1 MMKKTNL
8 ALTAV
13 FVLAASAITLRAM
26 QPDDGSET
34 RTLPIKVQ
42 GVDYRSTLP
51 SGSGQPNFVETVSK
65 VAAAPNASTFSFD
78 DIESWAGEGEKK
90 AGLIIQWNCNGEET
104 ALVFGYRWDG
114 EATGADLLKAVAKAN
129 PRLYTLMQYTNVS
142 SPTDPNGGYTVNGIG
157 WDADD
162 DGDISLIDTGHNNEI
177 YKSADGFFENP
188 RGYKPGQGGSSD
200 YDYDNW
206 IAGDSGD
213 YWGAGWYK
221 SYWSYW
227 VGGSP
232 SNLGYSSG
240 GASGRVLKDGDW
252 DGWNFSL
259 NMSSYP
265 WKTLAAAPSPI
276 PAGAKTEFVNEGI
289 CYTLRNYNNKTVEVS
304 APFEGAQAY
313 AGEVIIPGQF
323 VDGDDVYTV
332 IGVGKGAF
340 ASSQVTSVIIPTSAT
355 AIGEGAFKD
364 SKLADINITD
374 NVKSIGK
381 YAFMNCPLAN
391 IAFPTS
397 ISSVAEGAYSG
408 TAITSLNIPAYVT
421 SIADDA
427 FAGCK
432 SLHFVTL
439 HKDIKTYGTEVFA
452 SCDALESVTVN
463 SIYPP
468 AITDGLFSEAAYAS
482 ASLVIPMDVDALYK
496 DAAGWKNFTN
506 LHTFPTEVTAKE
518 VFPKNGVTYR
528 VEPTDDNAPTVTVSY
543 AKFDGKPTVSAIM
556 NANKEMYQGE
566 VEIPTSVTFQGKTYR
581 VVALGDSCFYGAANM
596 TSVTIPEG
604 ITELPQFVFAQCKG
618 LVTVKLPSTLTK
630 IGKRGFD
637 NCSSLE
643 TLSLP
648 AGITEIPQY
657 TFNYCKTLKRID
669 MASPITKLEMYAFY
683 SCEALEEA
691 PALAEGI
698 TEIPQA
704 TYQYCKSLKSVAI
717 PTSVTTLGNY
727 VFKDCQAL
735 VIDFPENVTKMG
747 ADVFANCKSLTSMKV
762 NEKLTSLPN
771 NTFSGCTNLTSVE
784 IPANVTTFGNSVL
797 SGTGLTEFEIPATVT
812 NIGSST
818 FNNCKSLTSVTLPA
832 SISTIPQ
839 GTFQNCSSLATVNLK
854 AAKVTTI
861 DNNAFSGCSALKS
874 IVFGQLLSRVA
885 DESVKLP
892 EGLEKIGN
900 SAFANCHLLKLDPV
914 MPSTLISLGNYAF
927 QNVSDLDAIDL
938 PEGFKTFS
946 SYCLSG
952 TSVREIV
959 IPSSV
964 TAVSS
969 NAFQGLKS
977 LHAYF
982 LNDTPPTIYS
992 SSLKLNSSTMA
1003 TVTVP
1008 SGMAATYAA
1017 KSNYWKTANPSEPAL
1032 DVKFDEATIVYDNE
1046 CVNLKAPHAVAYQ
1059 AEVVHPA
1066 RFVDANADNLTKASV
1081 TLVYAENVVDDTD
1094 ILSAALA
1101 EEAASSSVAE
1111 ATVADGYAHATLSDL
1126 EPSKVY
1132 KGVWKYNLGQT
1143 AVESEP
1149 FEFAGSQPSSIG
1161 DVVMQSV
1168 DGFIRYTDGTLI
1180 VSGYKGQTVKIIALD
1195 GKEHLSAECDQ
1206 EVATYAVDFPA
1217 GIYVVSLPGKAIKIS
1232 VK

>member
-51 SGSGQPNFVETVSK
+51 SGSGQTVYVETLSK
-65 VAAAPNASTFSFD
+65 APAANASTFSFD

-90 AGLIIQWNCNGEET
+90 AGLIIQWNCAGEET
-104 ALVFGYRWDG
+104 ALVFGFRWDG
-114 EATGADLLKAVAKAN
+114 DATGADLLKAVAKAN

-142 SPTDPNGGYTVNGIG
+142 SPTDPNGGYTINGIG

-162 DGDISLIDTGHNNEI
+162 DGDISLIDTGHNNEV
-177 YKSADGFFENP
+177 YKSADGFFEHP
-188 RGYKPGQGGSSD
+188 RGYVPGQGGSSD

-213 YWGAGWYK
+213 FWQAGWYTNGF
-221 SYWSYW
+221 WSYW
-227 VGGSP
+227 VGSSP
-232 SNLGYSSG
+232 TALGFSG
-240 GASGRVLKDGDW
+240 LGASGRVLKDGDW
-252 DGWNFSL
+252 DGWNFDVSF
-259 NMSSYP
+259 SQED
-265 WKTLAAAPSPI
+265 WKTLVAAPSSI
-276 PAGAKTEFVNEGI
+276 PADAKTKFINEGI
-289 CYTLRNYNNKTVEVS
+289 CYTLRNYNNRTVEVS

-332 IGVGKGAF
+332 VGVGKEAF
-340 ASSQVTSVIIPTSAT
+340 ASSQVTSVILPTSAT
-355 AIGEGAFKD
+355 AIADGAFKD

-432 SLHFVTL
+432 SLQFVTL

-496 DAAGWKNFTN
+496 AADGWKNFTN

-528 VEPTDDNAPTVTVSY
+528 VEPTDDNVPTVTVSY

-604 ITELPQFVFAQCKG
+604 ITELPQSVFAQCKG

-630 IGKRGFD
+630 IAKRGFD

-643 TLSLP
+643 TLSFP

-657 TFNYCKTLKRID
+657 TFNYCKALKRIE
-669 MASPITKLEMYAFY
+669 MASPITKLEMCAFY

-717 PTSVTTLGNY
+717 PASVTTLGNY

-762 NEKLTSLPN
+762 NEKLISLPN

-812 NIGSST
+812 KIGSST
-818 FNNCKSLTSVTLPA
+818 FNNCKSLTSVSLPA

-839 GTFQNCSSLATVNLK
+839 STFQNCSSLATVNLK
-854 AAKVTTI
+854 AAKGTTI
-861 DNNAFSGCSALKS
+861 DNNAFSGCSALRS
-874 IVFGQLLSRVA
+874 IVFGQPLSRVA
-885 DESVKLP
+885 EGSVKLP
-892 EGLEKIGN
+892 EGLTKIGN
-900 SAFANCHLLKLDPV
+900 SAFANCQKLTLDPV
-914 MPSTLISLGNYAF
+914 MPSTLTSIGNYAF
-927 QNVSDLDAIDL
+927 QNMSSLDAIEL
-938 PEGFKTFS
+938 PEGFKTFGT
-946 SYCLSG
+946 YCLSG
-952 TSVREIV
+952 TSVKEIV

-964 TAVSS
+964 TSVSS
-969 NAFQGLKS
+969 NVFNGLKS
-977 LHAYF
+977 LNAY
-982 LNDTPPTIYS
+982 LLSDTPPAIYS
-992 SSLKLNSSTMA
+992 TTFKISSSA
-1003 TVTVP
+1003 TAKVMVP
-1008 SGMAATYAA
+1008 SGMAAAYEA
-1017 KSNYWKTANPSEPAL
+1017 KSTYWKNAKPSEPEL
-1032 DVKFDEATIVYDNE
+1032 DVKFGKPETSYANEAVS
-1046 CVNLKAPHAVAYQ
+1046 LKVAHAAGYP
-1059 AEVVHPA
+1059 AEAEHPA
-1066 RFVDANADNLTKASV
+1066 RFIEANSDNLTKASV
-1081 TLVYAENVVDDTD
+1081 TFVYAEKDGDSTENG
-1094 ILSAALA
+1094 ISALA
-1101 EEAASSSVAE
+1101 DAISSVAE
-1111 ATVADGYAHATLSDL
+1111 ATVADGHAEVSLTDL
-1126 EPSKVY
+1126 DPTKVY
-1132 KGVWKYNLGQT
+1132 TGVWKYNLGQT

-1149 FEFAGSQPSSIG
+1149 FEFAGSHPSSIG

-1168 DGFIRYTDGTLI
+1168 DGIISYIDGTLI
-1180 VSGYKGQTVKIIALD
+1180 ISGCKGQTVKVIALD

-1206 EVATYAVDFPA
+1206 DVATYAVDFPA